1 MITDEMIS
9 KAAEEANQML
19 LNSLP
24 CSDSFKHK
32 FSAKFERKIRH
43 QISKA
48 NHPKIYRFLKQVAG
62 FILVILLGGTAL
74 LTLSNDARAA
84 FVDWIKE
91 QYGTLFL
98 YQFIGETLNPDGLKS
113 YELGAIPEG
122 YSEIDKQHSE
132 LDGFA
137 IYMNENRDILQFVY
151 SGDYENVAIYINH
164 VDYEKT
170 KIYVNE
176 YEADLYL
183 SNNPDNSHA
192 IVWIDTEQ
200 NIAFLISGF
209 LDFDTLINL
218 AENIIEQN

>member
-1 MITDEMIS
+1 MITNEMIS
-9 KAAEEANQML
+9 TAAEEANQML
-19 LNSLP
+19 LDSLP
-24 CSDSFKHK
+24 CSDTFKHK
-32 FSAKFERKIRH
+32 FSAKFERKIKH

-48 NHPKIYRFLKQVAG
+48 NHPMRYRFLKQVAG
-62 FILVILLGGTAL
+62 FLLVLFISGIAL
-74 LTLSNDARAA
+74 LTLNSEVRAS
-84 FVDWIKE
+84 FIGWIRE
-91 QYGTLFL
+91 QYETLFS
-98 YQFIGETLNPDGLKS
+98 YQFIGESFNPDGLKS
-113 YELGAIPEG
+113 YELRVIPEG

-137 IYMNENRDILQFVY
+137 VYMNDNGDILQFVY
-151 SGDYENVAIYINH
+151 SGDYENVALYINH

-170 KIYVNE
+170 KTHVNE

-183 SNNPDNSHA
+183 SNNPDSSHA

-209 LDFDTLINL
+209 FFFFTLINL